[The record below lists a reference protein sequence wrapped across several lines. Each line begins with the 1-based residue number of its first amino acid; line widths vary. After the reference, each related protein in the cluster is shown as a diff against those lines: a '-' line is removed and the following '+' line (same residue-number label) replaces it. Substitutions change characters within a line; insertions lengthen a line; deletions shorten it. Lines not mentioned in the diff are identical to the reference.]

1 LRSAAWLCK
10 RFGYS
15 VTLNDPATRH
25 GKTPLADEKKY
36 FRAIL
41 KETRESMPAE
51 FATRASLRVESAFVR
66 AGFYRD
72 SQAIVLYSPLGNEVS
87 TDLIFDDAV
96 AAGYAIF
103 YPRLNRASATLELC
117 RVESRS
123 DLAPGAYGILEPAT
137 PLRELPPMSAASL
150 PPCVVVV
157 PGLAFTRNGERIG
170 RGGGHY
176 DRLLAELPPHAIKV
190 GLAYSFQLL
199 DQLPQ
204 AAWDQR
210 LNFVV
215 TESAIYPAPDQV
227 WRESG
232 LRAQGGNPR

>member
-1 LRSAAWLCK
+1 LRSAWLCK

-36 FRAIL
+36 LRAIL
-41 KETRESMPAE
+41 KDSREAMTASLA
-51 FATRASLRVESAFVR
+51 AQASLRVQSAFLG

-72 SQAIVLYSPLGNEVS
+72 SRAIILYAPLGNEVS
-87 TDLIFDDAV
+87 TGLIFDDAL
-96 AAGYAIF
+96 AAGHAIF
-103 YPRLNRASATLELC
+103 YPRLNRTTAALELC
-117 RVESRS
+117 QVESRA
-123 DLAPGAYGILEPAT
+123 DFAAGAYGILEPVT
-137 PLRELPPMSAASL
+137 PAIEAASL

-157 PGLAFTRNGERIG
+157 PGLAFTRRGERIG

-176 DRLLAELPPHAIKV
+176 DRLLAELSRVAPHAIKV

-204 AAWDQR
+204 AAWDRR
-210 LNFVV
+210 LSFVV
-215 TESAIYPAPDQV
+215 TESAIYPAPDAV

-232 LRAQGGNPR
+232 LRTQGGNPR